1 MKLQDYLTMN
11 ARMKRI
17 EKTVDTWAID
27 YALEKL
33 KPAVDDGFDYD
44 DIANFLLTRWDEF
57 VQGGKLDELIE
68 KEKEFANKVGDL
80 EKKVADKNG

>member
-11 ARMKRI
+11 AKMKRI
-17 EKTVDTWAID
+17 EKLVDTWQID

-33 KPAVDDGFDYD
+33 KPAIDDGFEYE
-44 DIANFLLTRWDEF
+44 DIANFLLIRFDEF

-68 KEKEFANKVGDL
+68 RD
-80 EKKVADKNG
+80 KKMNEDGGK

>member
-17 EKTVDTWAID
+17 EKLVDTWQID

-33 KPAVDDGFDYD
+33 KPAIDDGFEYE
-44 DIANFLLTRWDEF
+44 DIANFLLTRFDEF

-68 KEKEFANKVGDL
+68 RD
-80 EKKVADKNG
+80 KKMNEDGRQ

>member
-11 ARMKRI
+11 ARFKRI
-17 EKTVDTWAID
+17 EKIVDTWAID

-33 KPAVDDGFDYD
+33 KPAIDDGFDYD

-68 KEKEFANKVGDL
+68 KEKDLAKKVGEL
-80 EKKVADKNG
+80 EDKIVKSK

>member
-11 ARMKRI
+11 AKFKRI
-17 EKTVDTWAID
+17 EKIVDTWAID

-33 KPAVDDGFDYD
+33 KPAIDDGFDYE

-68 KEKEFANKVGDL
+68 KEKDLAKKVGEL
-80 EKKVADKNG
+80 EDKILESK

>member
-1 MKLQDYLTMN
+1 MKLQDYLIMN

-33 KPAVDDGFDYD
+33 KPAIDDGFEYE

-57 VQGGKLDELIE
+57 VQGGKLDEMIE
-68 KEKEFANKVGDL
+68 KEKDFANQVGKL
-80 EKKVADKNG
+80 ENIK

>member
-11 ARMKRI
+11 AKFQRI
-17 EKTVDTWAID
+17 EKIVDTWAID

-33 KPAVDDGFDYD
+33 KPAIDDGFEYE

-68 KEKEFANKVGDL
+68 KEKDFASQVGKL
-80 EKKVADKNG
+80 EDKLVKSK

>member
-11 ARMKRI
+11 ARFKRI
-17 EKTVDTWAID
+17 EKIVDTWAID

-33 KPAVDDGFDYD
+33 KPAIDDGFDYD

-68 KEKEFANKVGDL
+68 KEKDLAKKVGEL
-80 EKKVADKNG
+80 EDKILESK

>member
-17 EKTVDTWAID
+17 EKLVDTWQID

-33 KPAVDDGFDYD
+33 KPAIDDGFEYE
-44 DIANFLLTRWDEF
+44 DIANFLLTRFDEF

-68 KEKEFANKVGDL
+68 RD
-80 EKKVADKNG
+80 KKMNEDGGK